1 MCLAKSVRVRSVMR
15 TIHSRRRRKS
25 YNCVCECALTRE
37 GLASTRRPEVRG
49 EERAAGAPP
58 CPSGCPCPRGCSAAV
73 LLGHTLLE

>member
-15 TIHSRRRRKS
+15 AIHSCRRRKS

-58 CPSGCPCPRGCSAAV
+58 CPRGCAAAV
-73 LLGHTLLE
+73 LLEHTLLE